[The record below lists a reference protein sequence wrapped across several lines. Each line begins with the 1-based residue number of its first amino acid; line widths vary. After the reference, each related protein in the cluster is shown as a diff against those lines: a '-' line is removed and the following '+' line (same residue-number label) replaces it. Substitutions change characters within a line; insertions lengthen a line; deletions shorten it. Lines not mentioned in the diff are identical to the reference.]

1 MNICQILI
9 YVGGLTDESS
19 VDSAGYATEEFFR
32 GSRKSGKRFPAER
45 IALAEEYNAW
55 DAF

>member
-1 MNICQILI
+1 M
-9 YVGGLTDESS
+9 DESGI
-19 VDSAGYATEEFFR
+19 DSAGYATEEFFS